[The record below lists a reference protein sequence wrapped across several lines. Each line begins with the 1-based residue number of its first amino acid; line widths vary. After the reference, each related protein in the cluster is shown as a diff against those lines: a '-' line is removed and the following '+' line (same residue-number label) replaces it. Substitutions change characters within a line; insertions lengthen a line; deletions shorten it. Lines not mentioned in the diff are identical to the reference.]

1 MLKALIFQKV
11 KSKTSDKQSA
21 QNQKHTLEVKPD
33 FRNYIKFQKQRAFN
47 DSTPTLVY
55 KRD

>member
-21 QNQKHTLEVKPD
+21 QKHTLEVKPD
-33 FRNYIKFQKQRAFN
+33 FRNYIKFQKQCAFN
-47 DSTPTLVY
+47 YSTPTLVY